1 MKDFTSDSGA
11 ASSQEQVNDRWTK
24 GLGVTARENVIQSVV
39 HARRQSKFAP
49 LLATVVMFVVRTM
62 NN

>member
-1 MKDFTSDSGA
+1 VD
-11 ASSQEQVNDRWTK
+11 K
-24 GLGVTARENVIQSVV
+24 GFLSVTAKENVIQSVV

>member
-1 MKDFTSDSGA
+1 MD
-11 ASSQEQVNDRWTK
+11 K
-24 GLGVTARENVIQSVV
+24 GFISVTAKENVIQSIV
-39 HARRQSKFAP
+39 HARRQSKFTP

>member
-1 MKDFTSDSGA
+1 MD
-11 ASSQEQVNDRWTK
+11 K
-24 GLGVTARENVIQSVV
+24 GFLSVSAKENVIQRVV

>member
-1 MKDFTSDSGA
+1 VD
-11 ASSQEQVNDRWTK
+11 K
-24 GLGVTARENVIQSVV
+24 GFLSVTARENVTQSVV
-39 HARRQSKFAP
+39 HARKQSKFAA